1 MTTFSEHQ
9 AEPNEH
15 QAEEAR
21 TGLAGLPTWRGV
33 YIAVLVVFVV
43 TVVAMWGFKVYYA

>member
-15 QAEEAR
+15 REEEAR
-21 TGLAGLPTWRGV
+21 TGLLGFPTWRRV

-43 TVVAMWGFKVYYA
+43 TVLAMWGFKVYYA

>member
-9 AEPNEH
+9 AAPNDH
-15 QAEEAR
+15 RDEEAR
-21 TGLAGLPTWRGV
+21 TGLGALPSWRAV
-33 YIAVLVVFVV
+33 YVAVVVIFVV